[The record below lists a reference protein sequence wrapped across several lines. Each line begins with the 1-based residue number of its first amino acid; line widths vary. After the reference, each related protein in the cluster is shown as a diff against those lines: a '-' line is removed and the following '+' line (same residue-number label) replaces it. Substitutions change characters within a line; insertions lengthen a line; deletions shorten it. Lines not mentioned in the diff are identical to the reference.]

1 MTLSIDARQVG
12 PGHPAFIIAEVAQA
26 HDGSLG
32 LAHSFIDAA
41 AAAGAD
47 AVKFQTHIAAAE
59 STLDEPFRI
68 RFTSQ
73 DDTRYAY
80 WKRMEFTAEQWS
92 ELASHAAERKLVF
105 LSSVFSLEATELLS
119 RLGVAAWKIASG
131 ELGSTA
137 MLDAMA
143 ASGAPFIMS
152 TGMSTWTEIEATY
165 AYLIGLSRPVAVLQ
179 CTSKY
184 PTSLQ
189 DVGLNVIH
197 QLRDRLNCPVGLSD
211 HSGSVF
217 PALAALARG
226 ADIIEVHLTFDRA
239 MFGPDASSSLTVA
252 DIRHI
257 VSARDAFAAMAAT
270 PVDKDTMAEALQ
282 PVRRLFTRSIAP
294 RTDLPA
300 GTVIVEG
307 MLTLKKPGTG
317 MPAAELAKLV
327 GRRLKK
333 SVSADRLLT
342 PEDLE

>member
-1 MTLSIDARQVG
+1 MTMTVAGRPIG
-12 PGHPAFIIAEVAQA
+12 PGHPAFVIAEVAQA

-41 AAAGAD
+41 ASAGAD

-80 WKRMEFTAEQWS
+80 WRRMEFTAEQWA
-92 ELASHAAERKLVF
+92 ELAAHAAERKLVF
-105 LSSVFSLEATELLS
+105 LSSVFSLEATQLLS

-152 TGMSTWTEIEATY
+152 TGMSTWAEIESTA
-165 AYLIGLSRPVAVLQ
+165 AYLRTLSRPLAVLQ

-189 DVGLNVIH
+189 DVGLNVIDE
-197 QLRDRLNCPVGLSD
+197 LRDRLGCPVGLSD

-226 ADIIEVHLTFDRA
+226 ANIIEVHLAFDRA

-252 DIRHI
+252 EIAQL
-257 VSARDAFAAMAAT
+257 VAARNAFSQMAAAPVDKDAMAAT
-270 PVDKDTMAEALQ
+270 LA

-294 RTDLPA
+294 RMDLPA
-300 GTVIVEG
+300 GTVIAEG

-317 MPAAELAKLV
+317 MPAPELPRLV
-327 GRRLKK
+327 GRRLKNA
-333 SVSADRLLT
+333 VSADRLLK

>member
-1 MTLSIDARQVG
+1 MTMVVAGRSIG
-12 PGHPAFIIAEVAQA
+12 PGHPAFVIAEIAQA

-59 STLDEPFRI
+59 STLDEAFRI
-68 RFTSQ
+68 KFTSQ
-73 DDTRYAY
+73 DATRYAY
-80 WKRMEFTAEQWS
+80 WKRMEFSAEQWA
-92 ELASHAAERKLVF
+92 ELAAHAAEKKLVF
-105 LSSVFSLEATELLS
+105 LSSVFSLEATQLVA
-119 RLGVAAWKIASG
+119 RLGIAAWKIASG

-152 TGMSTWTEIEATY
+152 TGMSTWAEIEATH
-165 AYLIGLSRPVAVLQ
+165 AYLTGLSRPVAVLQ
-179 CTSKY
+179 CTTKY
-184 PTSLQ
+184 PTPLQ
-189 DVGLNVIH
+189 DVGLNVIEE
-197 QLRDRLNCPVGLSD
+197 LRDRLHCPVGLSD

-217 PALAALARG
+217 PVLAALARG
-226 ADIIEVHLTFDRA
+226 ADIVEVHLAFDRA

-252 DIRHI
+252 EIRHI
-257 VSARDAFAAMAAT
+257 TSARDAFATMAAA
-270 PVDKDTMAEALQ
+270 PVDKDVMAASLA

-294 RTDLPA
+294 RADLPA
-300 GTVIVEG
+300 GTVIAKG
-307 MLTLKKPGTG
+307 MLTLKKPGSG
-317 MPAAELAKLV
+317 IPAAELDRLI

-333 SVSADRLLT
+333 SVSSDRLLT